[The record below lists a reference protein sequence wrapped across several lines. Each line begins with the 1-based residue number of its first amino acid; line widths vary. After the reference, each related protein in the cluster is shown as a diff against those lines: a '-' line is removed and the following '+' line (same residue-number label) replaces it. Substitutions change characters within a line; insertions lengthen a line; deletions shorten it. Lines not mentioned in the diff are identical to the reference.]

1 MIKFNSKHHSYE
13 KGSKTYTSV
22 SQLIAKYK
30 EPFKGDHYS
39 YYKAY
44 ELFFGKK
51 EFKALRDM
59 SGFHHSDPKLI
70 EWFKKLVPDEQ
81 IAPYVATILKE
92 WETKKNTAIKKGN
105 DYHTFK
111 EHQTLTTGVCFN
123 PYTNKEFN
131 TVPSSIIKVDKGV
144 ELRESSV
151 KSLIEL
157 EDGFHPECLLWN
169 DEVGIAG
176 QADKVF
182 IETINGVRYVDI
194 DDYKTNKK
202 IDTYNP
208 FKNKMKDPISHLDC
222 CNYNHYRLQISA
234 YAWLLEQA
242 GYKVRYL
249 GFTHLNKPYRFE
261 YLKKEI
267 DSIMPTNDLVLTL
280 KQADF

>member
-13 KGSKTYTSV
+13 KESKTYTSV
-22 SQLIAKYK
+22 SQLIGRYK
-30 EPFKGDHYS
+30 EPFKSDHYS

-51 EFKALRDM
+51 EFASLRKT

-70 EWFKKLVPDEQ
+70 EWLKMIVSEKE
-81 IAPYVATILKE
+81 IAPYVETILKE
-92 WETKKNTAIKKGN
+92 WESKKDAAIKKGN
-105 DYHTFK
+105 DYHSFK
-111 EHQTLTTGVCFN
+111 ENQTLKEGVCLN
-123 PYTNKEFN
+123 PYTNKECT
-131 TVPSSIIKVDKGV
+131 TVPSSIIKSEKGV

-151 KSLIEL
+151 QSLIEL
-157 EDGFHPECLLWN
+157 KDGFHPECLLWN

-182 IETINGVRYVDI
+182 IETIKGVRYVDI

-202 IDTYNP
+202 IDTINP
-208 FKNKMKDPISHLDC
+208 FKTKMKDPLSHLDC

-234 YAWLLEQA
+234 YAWLLEKA
-242 GYKVRYL
+242 GYTIRYL
-249 GFTHLNKPYRFE
+249 GFTHLNKPYRFD

-267 DSIMPTNDLVLTL
+267 DSIMPTNNLLLTL
-280 KQADF
+280 KQVDF